1 MLYFFHYKGINNMT
15 LEFEWDEEKANINL
29 QKHGI
34 PFETAAKVFLD
45 KNATLTSE
53 EKEILAAAK
62 KLPVVYDEDSPE
74 LTDDM
79 ERAFIAARKAK
90 PYQGEPITLYVSPLT
105 IEKVKKMEGDY
116 IAILGKLL
124 DNAVREYHV
133 I

>member
-1 MLYFFHYKGINNMT
+1 MVTYK
-15 LEFEWDEEKANINL
+15 
-29 QKHGI
+29 
-34 PFETAAKVFLD
+34 LD

-90 PYQGEPITLYVSPLT
+90 PYQGEPITPLCLSP
-105 IEKVKKMEGDY
+105 Y
-116 IAILGKLL
+116 
-124 DNAVREYHV
+124 N
-133 I
+133 

>member
-1 MLYFFHYKGINNMT
+1 MT

-90 PYQGEPITLYVSPLT
+90 PYLGEPITLYVSPLT